1 MKLPTPIA
9 RALDRLSLYTPMVVM
24 GVLALAS
31 WWLVRSL
38 PDLGGPQVPKVV
50 RSDPD
55 YSLRNFSVQAF
66 RPDGTLYREVLGT
79 EGHHYPDTDEL
90 HIQQVRFR
98 GLSQNGSRMNAHA
111 QQGMASSDGERVTL
125 QGNAVAVREALGTS
139 PAITLQG
146 QELVAWPKKEE
157 LKSTQPVRIERAK
170 DVFTGNTM
178 DFNAK
183 TGEYQLKGQVS
194 AVLAPRQNHK

>member
-1 MKLPTPIA
+1 MKLPTPLA

-38 PDLGGPQVPKVV
+38 PDLGGPQAPKVV

-66 RPDGTLYREVLGT
+66 RPDGTLYREVHGT

-98 GLSQNGSRMNAHA
+98 GLSLNGSRMNAHA

-170 DVFTGNTM
+170 DVFTGNTL
-178 DFNAK
+178 DFNAN
-183 TGEYQLKGQVS
+183 TGEYLLQGQVR
-194 AVLAPRQNHK
+194 AQLAPRNP

>member
-1 MKLPTPIA
+1 MKLPAPLA
-9 RALDRLSLYTPMVVM
+9 RTLDRLSLYTPVIVM

-38 PDLGGPQVPKVV
+38 PDLNGPQLPKVV

-66 RPDGTLYREVLGT
+66 RADGTLYREVLGT
-79 EGHHYPDTDEL
+79 QGHHYPNTDEL
-90 HIQQVRFR
+90 HIEQVQFR
-98 GLSQNGSRMNAHA
+98 GRADNGARMNAQA
-111 QQGMASSDGERVTL
+111 QLGMASSDGERVTL

-139 PAITLQG
+139 QAMTLKG
-146 QELVAWPKKEE
+146 QQLVAWPKKEE
-157 LKSTQPVRIERAK
+157 LKSSQPVRIERAK
-170 DVFTGNTM
+170 DVFTGNTL

-183 TGEYQLKGQVS
+183 TGEYQLQGEVRAQ
-194 AVLAPRQNHK
+194 LAPRKP

>member
-9 RALDRLSLYTPMVVM
+9 RGLDRLSLYTPLVVM
-24 GVLALAS
+24 GVLAMAS

-38 PDLGGPQVPKVV
+38 PDLSGPQLPKLV
-50 RSDPD
+50 RTDPD

-66 RPDGTLYREVLGT
+66 RPDGTLYREVHGT
-79 EGHHYPDTDEL
+79 EGHHYPDKDEL
-90 HIQQVRFR
+90 HIEHVRFK
-98 GLSQNGSRMNAHA
+98 GLSANGARLQA
-111 QQGMASSDGERVTL
+111 QAQKGMATSDGERVIL
-125 QGNAVAVREALGTS
+125 QGDAVAVREALGTS

-146 QELVAWPKKEE
+146 QQLVAWPKKEE
-157 LKSTQPVRIERAK
+157 LKSTQPVRIGRAK

-183 TGEYQLKGQVS
+183 TGEYQLQGQVS
-194 AVLAPRQNHK
+194 AVLAPRQNQK